1 MLAWRQRRSL
11 KSAGTMHDDRPAVAY
26 SDGIEMVVADPVNLR
41 SVRQGSQRL
50 FVPSSPVTED
60 SARDQLSGTDKEDTG
75 YFSRPFLNHSMVSLR
90 TLRL

>member
-41 SVRQGSQRL
+41 SVRQGSQSL
-50 FVPSSPVTED
+50 FVSSAIDFVRSPPVTED
-60 SARDQLSGTDKEDTG
+60 REIRRSDERGSTA
-75 YFSRPFLNHSMVSLR
+75 F
-90 TLRL
+90 